1 VILRAGDSQRFF
13 ATVSGAADFSVTWSV
28 NGKPGGD
35 PTVGTIDS
43 LGNYTAP
50 TPAPAQ
56 NNVQIKATSVA
67 DSSKSAP
74 SQATLLNP
82 IAVVYLFSP
91 PTLTPN
97 APFSLSV
104 TGTKFIN
111 GAQVMFGAT
120 PVATTFIDSSHLS
133 LNGTAPSAGVVT
145 VTVVNPVPDGSASV
159 PKTLTIGGVSQ
170 RAAIRFLEQ
179 STFGPVLS
187 QLTAVETGGMEPFLS
202 TQFQAPVS
210 QYPDPD
216 PTLFDDSSLQVV
228 FFQNAMNSQASSDQL
243 RQRTVFALNQIWVI
257 SGNKVS
263 MPKFFTPYLRVL
275 NAIHRP

>member
-13 ATVSGAADFSVTWSV
+13 ATVSGAADFSVIWSV

-67 DSSKSAP
+67 DSSKSAS

-159 PKTLTIGGVSQ
+159 PKTPP
-170 RAAIRFLEQ
+170 LE
-179 STFGPVLS
+179 
-187 QLTAVETGGMEPFLS
+187 A
-202 TQFQAPVS
+202 
-210 QYPDPD
+210 
-216 PTLFDDSSLQVV
+216 
-228 FFQNAMNSQASSDQL
+228 
-243 RQRTVFALNQIWVI
+243 
-257 SGNKVS
+257 
-263 MPKFFTPYLRVL
+263 
-275 NAIHRP
+275 